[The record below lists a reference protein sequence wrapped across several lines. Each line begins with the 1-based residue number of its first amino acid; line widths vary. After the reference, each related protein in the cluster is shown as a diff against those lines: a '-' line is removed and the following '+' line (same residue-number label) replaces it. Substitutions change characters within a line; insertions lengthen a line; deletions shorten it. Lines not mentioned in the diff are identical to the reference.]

1 MQNPYN
7 VYMSCVDSS
16 RPPSKDS
23 ADTNPGQVNL
33 LELIFERL
41 PMGVAIPDREYHIQ
55 RYNPTWGNFAVRYAP
70 LTGKPLAPGVGYF
83 EHLPGAEAI
92 VLPMFKRVLAGET
105 IGENNISLESGGIVS
120 YWDVFLAP
128 LIENNEIIGILNV
141 AADVTE
147 KVTLQ
152 QNLEQRVEERTQ
164 ELQMLLDVS
173 AVANSSL
180 NLDEA
185 FERTLDLI
193 VALVGASRVGVIL
206 LDEMTDELIPHVL
219 RPPRSIAQDDLNIL
233 LSACRSVADEG
244 KSMNI
249 VPDPAQG
256 MFEPRALL
264 PLQIRERKL
273 GVLVIIGS
281 QGASFSTAQLALF
294 QSIADQLSVAIENA
308 SLFEKN
314 ERAAVSAERN
324 RLARDLHD
332 AVTQT
337 LFSSSMIADVL
348 PKIWERNPE
357 EGRRRLEELRQ
368 LTRGALSEMRTLL
381 VELRPAALVDTDLG
395 DLVGHQVNAFI
406 ARTRLAV
413 NYKRICTHNPPPEI
427 KDAVYRIA
435 QEAFNN
441 IAKHAEATQV
451 EVELFCDPS
460 QVALTIRDNGI
471 GFDLLSSSHEGLG
484 LKIMEERAR
493 NAGAKLELHSQIRAG
508 TSLRVFW
515 LAPLWFV
522 ASDFAGLHHLYRCQH
537 CCTDSLDL
545 HHGRVYEAL

>member
-1 MQNPYN
+1 MN
-7 VYMSCVDSS
+7 D
-16 RPPSKDS
+16 KDLPRHPLNDTS
-23 ADTNPGQVNL
+23 DTNLGQQINL

-41 PMGVAIPDREYHIQ
+41 PMGVAILDREFCIQ
-55 RYNPTWGNFAVRYAP
+55 RYNPTWGGFAVRYAP

-105 IGENNISLESGGIVS
+105 IGVNNVRLESGGIVS

-152 QNLEQRVEERTQ
+152 QSLEQHVEERTQ

-173 AVANSSL
+173 ALANSSL

-185 FERTLDLI
+185 LERTLDL
-193 VALVGASRVGVIL
+193 VAALVGASRVGVIL
-206 LDEMTDELIPHVL
+206 LNEQTDELIPHVL
-219 RPPRSIAQDDLNIL
+219 RPPQNIAQDDLNVL

-244 KSMNI
+244 RSMNI
-249 VPDPAQG
+249 VPDQAQG
-256 MFEPRALL
+256 SFEPGALL
-264 PLQIRERKL
+264 PLQIRERTL
-273 GVLVIIGS
+273 GVLVIIGL
-281 QGASFSTAQLALF
+281 QGTSFSTAQLALF

-308 SLFEKN
+308 RLFEKN
-314 ERAAVSAERN
+314 EQAAVSAERN

-348 PKIWERNPE
+348 PKIWERNPD

-406 ARTRLAV
+406 ARTRLPV
-413 NYKRICTHNPPPEI
+413 EYKRNCTFNPPPEI
-427 KDAVYRIA
+427 KDAYYRIA

-441 IAKHAEATQV
+441 IAKHAEASQV
-451 EVELFCDPS
+451 HVELTCEPE
-460 QVALTIRDNGI
+460 QVWLTIQDNGI
-471 GFDLLSSSHEGLG
+471 GFDPDTSELEGLG

-493 NAGAKLELHSQIRAG
+493 NAGVELEIQSKVHAG
-508 TSLRVFW
+508 TYLRVSW
-515 LAPLWFV
+515 NL
-522 ASDFAGLHHLYRCQH
+522 
-537 CCTDSLDL
+537 TDDAARQEK
-545 HHGRVYEAL
+545 HNV